1 MNQSALEK
9 GFMRAQVLKKYQEEI
24 KKNPASSQT
33 GIFTKPDRNK
43 VDNLKGKED
52 ANYDKLGIDGYAKAE
67 TYIKDGDVIIG
78 MINPKSSAKEDEKP
92 YTDSSTIYKSVI
104 PGAIDRVFTGFSGDS
119 YPIIKMR
126 VRSERIPIIGDKFAC
141 YDDQT
146 EVLTNLGWI
155 KFKKLTMAHKVATL
169 VDGEKLVYENPSAIQ
184 VYDYEGDMYLVESNQ
199 VNLCVTPNHKMWVAP
214 RSTQGAAVK
223 NYRLEKAEEILGMR
237 RFYQKNVSV
246 FNGNAR
252 KDTNGQPSW
261 DDDDCR
267 IENGYFVLPALNG
280 EPEMDIEMA
289 DWLTLFGIW
298 MAEGCTKDNWAVT
311 FAAHKPRVK
320 EALLKIIKKYNL
332 NIKYGKDHNK
342 VLNIWHIT
350 NKQFLTYFKPLSVG
364 SVNKSLPDWVWEL
377 TMEECRILIHGMMLG
392 DGHWMGSV
400 HDVGTGTMR
409 YDTSSK
415 QLADDFQR
423 LCLHAGWSAN
433 IILKCKEGYTKQIRG
448 KPVTCTVDAWRLT
461 VVTKQNNPLVNKN
474 ADKLDKMVPY
484 KGKVYCCTVTSHII
498 YVRRDKTPIFCGQ
511 SVHGQK
517 GTCGWRPHRGDMPY
531 TEDGLV
537 PDLIINPNCIAR
549 RMTIGQLIECLF
561 GKLCAIK
568 GIVGDGTPFMGVDIN
583 KINEELVSYGM
594 EEWGNQ
600 TMYCGMTGRKIATK
614 IFIGPTYYQR
624 LKQMVGD
631 KVHSRSNI
639 GPKQLLTRQPS
650 EGRSRDG
657 GLRLG
662 EMERDVLAA
671 HGMAQLLKERSVDNS
686 DSYTYHVCDLCG
698 LDAHKVPKKKHYIC
712 TGCNNTTK
720 ISTIVCPYA
729 FILFMNELKAM
740 NILGRIRTS
749 KSLDVP
755 RR

>member
-146 EVLTNLGWI
+146 EVLTDSGWI
-155 KFKKLTMAHKVATL
+155 KFEKLTMTHKVATL
-169 VDGEKLVYENPSAIQ
+169 VDGEKLVYEHPTALQ
-184 VYDYEGDMYLVESNQ
+184 EYDYDGQMYLVESKQ
-199 VNLCVTPNHKMWVAP
+199 VNLCVTLNHKMWVAL
-214 RSTQGAAVK
+214 RTSTGAK
-223 NYRLEKAEEILGMR
+223 KYKLEKAEEIIGLN
-237 RFYQKNVSV
+237 RFYQKSV
-246 FNGNAR
+246 TEYIGNAC
-252 KDTNGQPSW
+252 KDSKNMPYYW
-261 DDDDCR
+261 DYTCLM
-267 IENGYFVLPALNG
+267 ENGYFTLP
-280 EPEMDIEMA
+280 EVDDKPEMHIKMKH
-289 DWLTLFGIW
+289 WLILVGIFI
-298 MAEGCTKDNWAVT
+298 AEGCLKHKGTVCIS
-311 FAAHKPRVK
+311 AHKQRVK
-320 EALLKIIKKYNL
+320 DALEPIIEKY
-332 NIKYGKDHNK
+332 KWKVSYGKDGKGALNYWNINNK
-342 VLNIWHIT
+342 QLGIYFGQLNVGAT
-350 NKQFLTYFKPLSVG
+350 NKFLPE
-364 SVNKSLPDWVWEL
+364 WVWEL
-377 TMEECRILIHGMMLG
+377 NMQQCQILIHGMMLG
-392 DGHWMGSV
+392 DGCWNKDGSSV
-400 HDVGTGTMR
+400 YT
-409 YDTSSK
+409 TSSIK
-415 QLADDFQR
+415 LANDFQR
-423 LCLHAGWSAN
+423 LCLHAGYSTN
-433 IILKCKEGYTKQIRG
+433 IRTEFIKGTTTIIKGVMATRNSDCY
-448 KPVTCTVDAWRLT
+448 RLSII
-461 VVTKQNNPLVNKN
+461 KHNNPMVN
-474 ADKLDKMVPY
+474 DSRLIQDKMIPY
-484 KGKVYCCTVTSHII
+484 KGKVYCCTVSSHVI
-498 YVRRDKTPIFCGQ
+498 YVRRNSTGIFSGN

-517 GTCGWRPHRGDMPY
+517 GTAGWLPHRGDMPY

-583 KINEELVSYGM
+583 KINDELVSYGM

-650 EGRSRDG
+650 EGRSREG

-712 TGCNNTTK
+712 EGCNNTTK